1 MSTGILYFFTFF
13 KKNFAFFIKMLY
25 NSKKTQRFCR
35 VCGGTE
41 IKMPSF
47 QINADYISVSADFIE
62 NKMPQANGAY
72 VKVYMHMLYL
82 AVKNIDEENSAIA
95 AKLNLLESDVVNA
108 VNYWCDCGAMSNEN
122 GVITIITSQAPVRTI
137 AAIPEREPSPAPLAK
152 PERSAAK
159 EMLANKELADLCM
172 LAQEILGKTLNTSET
187 ETLFWFYDS
196 LGLSPEVI
204 TMLLEYCVSK
214 GKRNMNY
221 IEKVAVSWHDN
232 GITTMSA
239 AETYISDE
247 QGKKNYTYELKKLF
261 GIDGRNLSKSEEL
274 YLKVWH
280 DDFNMSVEMI
290 ALAYEYC
297 IMSTG
302 KLSFPYMNKIIENW
316 SKKNISTIEA
326 AEEDHENF
334 KTQSSPEKDS
344 KVFSDKGFDYDE
356 IEKLMREKM

>member
-1 MSTGILYFFTFF
+1 
-13 KKNFAFFIKMLY
+13 
-25 NSKKTQRFCR
+25 
-35 VCGGTE
+35 
-41 IKMPSF
+41 MPSF
-47 QINADYISVSADFIE
+47 QLSADFIAVSADFIE

-72 VKVYMHMLYL
+72 VKVYMYMLYL

-108 VNYWCDCGAMSNEN
+108 VNYWCSCGAMSKEDEN
-122 GVITIITSQAPVRTI
+122 ITFISSAEPRENTPVFAPATPPPV
-137 AAIPEREPSPAPLAK
+137 PERKTGRDITE
-152 PERSAAK
+152 
-159 EMLANKELADLCM
+159 EMLNNRELAELCA
-172 LAQEILGKTLNTSET
+172 LAQEILGKTLNTQEM
-187 ETLFWFYDS
+187 ETLFWFYDF
-196 LGLSPEVI
+196 LGLSAEVI

-221 IEKVAVSWHDN
+221 IEKVAVSWHEN

-239 AETYISDE
+239 AESYISDE
-247 QGKKNYTYELKKLF
+247 QNKKTYTYELKKLF

-274 YLKVWH
+274 YLKTWH
-280 DDFNMSVEMI
+280 DDYNMSVEMI

-316 SKKNISTIEA
+316 SKKNITTIET
-326 AEEDHENF
+326 AEADHENF

-344 KVFSDKGFDYDE
+344 NVFSDKGFDYDE

>member
-35 VCGGTE
+35 TRGGTE

-47 QINADYISVSADFIE
+47 QINADYIAVSAEFIE

-72 VKVYMHMLYL
+72 VKVYMYMLYL
-82 AVKNIDEENSAIA
+82 AVKNIDAENSTIA

-108 VNYWCDCGAMSNEN
+108 VNYWCNCGAMSSEN
-122 GVITIITSQAPVRTI
+122 DVITFITSQAPVRTSTATPEPEAAPI
-137 AAIPEREPSPAPLAK
+137 APQK
-152 PERSAAK
+152 PKHDIAQ
-159 EMLANKELADLCM
+159 EMLANKELSDLCM

-239 AETYISDE
+239 AETYISSE
-247 QGKKNYTYELKKLF
+247 QEKKNYTYELKKLF

-274 YLKVWH
+274 FLKVWH
-280 DDFNMSVEMI
+280 EDFDMSVEMI

-297 IMSTG
+297 IISTG

-316 SKKNISTIEA
+316 TKKNISTIEA
-326 AEEDHENF
+326 AEADHESF
-334 KTQSSPEKDS
+334 KSQSAPEKDS